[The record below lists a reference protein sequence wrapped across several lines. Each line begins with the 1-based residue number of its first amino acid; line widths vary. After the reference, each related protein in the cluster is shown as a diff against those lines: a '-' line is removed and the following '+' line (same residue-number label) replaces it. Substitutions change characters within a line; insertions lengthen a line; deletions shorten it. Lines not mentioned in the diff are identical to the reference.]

1 MAASSQSSKLLK
13 RYFLTYRG
21 VKLPL
26 ALGEEVD
33 TEGVVHRET
42 FFCGYF
48 DDAGQLMRIEKIVYG
63 EIAMEHDYEYDGTG
77 RLVRATVTVPDE
89 EPQVRTF

>member
-33 TEGVVHRET
+33 TEGVATLVAEIVE
-42 FFCGYF
+42 
-48 DDAGQLMRIEKIVYG
+48 DAIKW
-63 EIAMEHDYEYDGTG
+63 
-77 RLVRATVTVPDE
+77 E
-89 EPQVRTF
+89 EAAPSSSRS